1 MSQAEVL
8 RGLKIKTN
16 SLSRLHKELEYYVK
30 EKDKEQAR
38 VDRMKADSA
47 DPHDIRQAVRK
58 EHTAPETSC
67 IAALMWKAHL
77 VQINASLAVI
87 RYVLTLLVFCRRMC

>member
-8 RGLKIKTN
+8 RSLKIKTN

-38 VDRMKADSA
+38 VDKMKVESA
-47 DPHDIRQAVRK
+47 DPHDIRQAVS
-58 EHTAPETSC
+58 A
-67 IAALMWKAHL
+67 W
-77 VQINASLAVI
+77 
-87 RYVLTLLVFCRRMC
+87 